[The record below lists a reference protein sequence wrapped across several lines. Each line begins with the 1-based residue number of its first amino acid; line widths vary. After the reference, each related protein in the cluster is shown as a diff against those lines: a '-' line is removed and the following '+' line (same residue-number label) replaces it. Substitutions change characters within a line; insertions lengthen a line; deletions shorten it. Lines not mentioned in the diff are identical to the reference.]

1 MNRETS
7 NNIRPSRLPKF
18 FGWLIFTLALTVA
31 LHFVIIWQIPSFVT
45 NRTVEGI
52 FARKKTREFNR
63 LFHNDLSY
71 AGTDLV
77 VMSNADMKSSFAAY
91 DVSEKPVKIHCV
103 VPNTDNYWS
112 ISLFAWNTDNFYVRN
127 DRNAP
132 ARKFDLIIVKSGSKY
147 QKKEG
152 EEVVV
157 SPTEKGI
164 VLLRYIVSDRSNQ
177 EEINFVTAE
186 QNKSFAQ
193 VLETK
198 NY

>member
-7 NNIRPSRLPKF
+7 NNILPSRLPKF
-18 FGWLIFTLALTVA
+18 FGWLIFTLTLAVA

-132 ARKFDLIIVKSGSKY
+132 AREFDLIIVKSGSKY